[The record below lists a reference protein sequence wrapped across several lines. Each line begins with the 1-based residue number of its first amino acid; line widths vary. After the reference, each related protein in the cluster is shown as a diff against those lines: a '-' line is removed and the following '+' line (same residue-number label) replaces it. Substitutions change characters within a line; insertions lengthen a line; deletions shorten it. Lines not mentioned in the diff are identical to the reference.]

1 MGLTNNSL
9 SDVVMI
15 LLRKKLK
22 ECDYVGSFEE
32 NNIGNCSVTT
42 KEGIEYTCYMTEE
55 KNKREYCLYNK
66 HFQKC
71 SKLSSRAMGS
81 KYFDPNIIPDI
92 FEDFILKTEILYK
105 AFKEGIEAFKV
116 RTNNYDIITV
126 LNNEQ
131 YLQYVNEHELNR
143 LVYFLW
149 NKGYE
154 FSTKFPDPNVIHNQ
168 YEYLKRQALE
178 KVDIDKIK
186 ELMLRHKD
194 LHIYLDEDIPERI
207 AELKNVKEIEY
218 SYGHIVAKAKTYDL
232 KMNLLPLD
240 GVVLVFDTDGVNE
253 IARCDVGDYS
263 KKYENKALSE
273 MSKAIRNF
281 ELENSIEF
289 EKYDEKEKE
298 ENEQEE

>member
-32 NNIGNCSVTT
+32 NNIGNCSIIT
-42 KEGIEYTCYMTEE
+42 KEGIEYSCYMTEE

-66 HFQKC
+66 HFEKC
-71 SKLSSRAMGS
+71 SRLSFRVMGS

-105 AFKEGIEAFKV
+105 AFKEGIEAFKEG
-116 RTNNYDIITV
+116 TNNYDIITV
-126 LNNEQ
+126 LNNKE
-131 YLQYVNEHELNR
+131 YLQYVDDHKLNK

-154 FSTKFPDPNVIHNQ
+154 FATKYPDPDVIYNQ
-168 YEYLKRQALE
+168 YEYLRRQALE
-178 KVDIDKIK
+178 KVDIAKIK
-186 ELMLRHKD
+186 ELMLRYKD
-194 LHIYLDEDIPERI
+194 IHIYLDEDIPEKVD
-207 AELKNVKEIEY
+207 ELKNVKEIEY
-218 SYGHIVAKAKTYDL
+218 SYGHIVAKAKTYDI

-240 GVVLVFDTDGVNE
+240 GEVLVFDTDGVNE
-253 IARCDVGDYS
+253 IARCDVGYYS
-263 KKYENKALSE
+263 KEYESKALSE
-273 MSKAIRNF
+273 MVKNIRNF
-281 ELENSIEF
+281 ELENSMEF
-289 EKYDEKEKE
+289 EKIDKKENE